1 MAFIWGGVLWDWT
14 GLEFGFSSKEGQIW
28 PNFEQVLVWII
39 LLVLCVRGTV
49 FFFRLFPKESTVV
62 WGFTIHGT
70 AFFKLREIYAHCFCT
85 LSSSFVVFFFQNWI
99 HPSSHCI
106 EPCLRVLISSIGSW
120 NLMAWPLCKPLYKFS
135 LPHVP
140 PPNTNSN
147 PLALLDWHSAISF
160 AQ

>member
-49 FFFRLFPKESTVV
+49 FFFAYFPRNPPLFGDLQSMEQHFSNCEKYMRIVFVLYPL
-62 WGFTIHGT
+62 H
-70 AFFKLREIYAHCFCT
+70 LLC
-85 LSSSFVVFFFQNWI
+85 SSFKTEFIPPPIVL
-99 HPSSHCI
+99 SH
-106 EPCLRVLISSIGSW
+106 VYGSLFLQLEVGTW
-120 NLMAWPLCKPLYKFS
+120 WHDLSASHSTSFHCPMC
-135 LPHVP
+135 P